1 MSLAS
6 QRVVIIGGSSGMGLA
21 TARAAAAAGAVVT
34 IASSNKGRLGAP
46 LAELPG
52 PGGGEVID
60 TRDEASVADLF
71 DRIGSLDHLV
81 YTAGDAF
88 TPRPLA
94 GLPLS
99 EARQGFE
106 VRLWGEITAAKY
118 AAPRIRPSGSVPLT
132 TGTFSARPG
141 PGAALAAASAAAG
154 EGLPRGLAVELA
166 PIRVNAV
173 RAGAFRTP
181 MWDRLPE
188 PQRG

>member
-1 MSLAS
+1 MSLAN

-34 IASSNKGRLGAP
+34 IASSNKGRLDAA

-52 PGGGEVID
+52 TCDAEVTD
-60 TRDEASVADLF
+60 TRDEMSVAGLF

-94 GLPLS
+94 DLPLS

-106 VRLWGEITAAKY
+106 VRLWGEITAVKY
-118 AAPRIRPSGSVPLT
+118 AAPRIRPGGSVSLT
-132 TGTFSARPG
+132 TGTVSARDPGQRG
-141 PGAALAAASAAAG
+141 PGGGVPHAAVGPAARAAAG
-154 EGLPRGLAVELA
+154 SSV
-166 PIRVNAV
+166 RVPG
-173 RAGAFRTP
+173 RADA
-181 MWDRLPE
+181 D
-188 PQRG
+188 